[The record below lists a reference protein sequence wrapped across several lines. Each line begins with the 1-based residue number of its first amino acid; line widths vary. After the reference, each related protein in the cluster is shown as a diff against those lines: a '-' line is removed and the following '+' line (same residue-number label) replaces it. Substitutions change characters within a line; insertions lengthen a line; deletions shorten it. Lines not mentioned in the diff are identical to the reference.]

1 MADITS
7 IRIAAPVNLDDCKV
21 VTMSDGARYLVDKT
35 SGERLCRA
43 YGFEKAVAGAW
54 RSKSSFFA
62 KPDEEGFWLAYD
74 DREVVGELD

>member
-1 MADITS
+1 MADNTS
-7 IRIAAPVNLDDCKV
+7 TRIAAPVSLADCKV

-35 SGERLCRA
+35 SDERLCRA
-43 YGFEKAVAGAW
+43 YGFDKAGADW

-74 DREVVGELD
+74 DRTVVDVLD